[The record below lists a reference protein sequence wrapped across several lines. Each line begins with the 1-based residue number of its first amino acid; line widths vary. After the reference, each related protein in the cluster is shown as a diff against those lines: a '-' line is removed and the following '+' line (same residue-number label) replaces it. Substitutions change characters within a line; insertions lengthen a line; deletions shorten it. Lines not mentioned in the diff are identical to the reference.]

1 MRNLVIT
8 AETWTGQKLYW
19 TGFGFGDNP
28 KEDVN
33 HRDFG
38 RAIEHADR
46 NIKSLNLVEID
57 HFDGSAEIL
66 KSEELIGN
74 A

>member
-1 MRNLVIT
+1 MRNLIIS
-8 AETWTGQKLYW
+8 AETWTGEKLYW
-19 TGFGFGDNP
+19 TGFNFGSEA
-28 KEDVN
+28 KENVT

-46 NIKSLNLVEID
+46 SIKSLNLVEID

-66 KSEELIGN
+66 KSEQLIAN